1 MIVDGEWGR
10 AMKERNSILVLL
22 VMACAL
28 FMPEISYAASSA
40 IAQDGNTAVGATPAA
55 GAESSV
61 ELSGETIEPAA
72 SAAEPQLSDA
82 NGENVQKP
90 NDSSGSP
97 VDPAPEVEP
106 LLSLRVGTMLML
118 HGISS
123 VAGHPSPG
131 GIRFA
136 AIGIG
141 SMLLKT
147 ARWQRGGSMWP
158 VRVITWPNPVLLK
171 ELWQR
176 DGFATRGLGISRTS
190 QEPFFRI
197 GNGLVVPG
205 IGLIRVAAARWRV
218 GSTLLTGM
226 SICWAIMGSQMAGCL
241 MGRCGITAQMGK
253 L

>member
-97 VDPAPEVEP
+97 VDPAPEVETP
-106 LLSLRVGTMLML
+106 AFVEGWNHVDASWYFV
-118 HGISS
+118 
-123 VAGHPSPG
+123 
-131 GIRFA
+131 
-136 AIGIG
+136 
-141 SMLLKT
+141 
-147 ARWQRGGSMWP
+147 RGGSP
-158 VRVITWPNPVLLK
+158 
-171 ELWQR
+171 
-176 DGFATRGLGISRTS
+176 
-190 QEPFFRI
+190 
-197 GNGLVVPG
+197 
-205 IGLIRVAAARWRV
+205 
-218 GSTLLTGM
+218 LTGWHQIRGNWYWFDA
-226 SICWAIMGSQMAGCL
+226 SENGKMATG
-241 MGRCGITAQMGK
+241 
-253 L
+253 

>member
-22 VMACAL
+22 AMACAL

-61 ELSGETIEPAA
+61 ELLPRRLSPPPRQRNLNPATPMA
-72 SAAEPQLSDA
+72 RAFRSQMILR
-82 NGENVQKP
+82 
-90 NDSSGSP
+90 
-97 VDPAPEVEP
+97 APRLTPHPKSRP

-141 SMLLKT
+141 SMLPKT
-147 ARWQRGGSMWP
+147 ARWQRGGSM
-158 VRVITWPNPVLLK
+158 
-171 ELWQR
+171 
-176 DGFATRGLGISRTS
+176 
-190 QEPFFRI
+190 
-197 GNGLVVPG
+197 
-205 IGLIRVAAARWRV
+205 
-218 GSTLLTGM
+218 
-226 SICWAIMGSQMAGCL
+226 
-241 MGRCGITAQMGK
+241 
-253 L
+253 